1 MSLRILRLL
10 IENGALTAKDLAKRA
25 GITDRAVRYH
35 LGKLI
40 RLGLVDKS
48 CSGATCPYVVYSVH
62 LAGGSEIL
70 DALSTWGCR
79 LRAREF
85 AVYSLLLREGPLK
98 PLDVVERLPIGR
110 RGLAR
115 VVGKL
120 ESLGVVV
127 RVGGRRCPHAY
138 LMALVKPLSLRLR
151 HRHFE
156 GSGHRYKLHSRG
168 LTF

>member
-10 IENGALTAKDLAKRA
+10 IERGALTAKDLAKITR
-25 GITDRAVRYH
+25 ITDRAVRYH

-40 RLGLVDKS
+40 RLGLVDRS
-48 CSGATCPYVVYSVH
+48 CGGTTCPYVVYSVH

-70 DALSTWGCR
+70 ATWGHR
-79 LRAREF
+79 LRTKEL
-85 AVYSLLLREGPLK
+85 AVYSLLLKEGPLK
-98 PLDVVERLPIGR
+98 PKDVVERLPIGR

-127 RVGGRRCPHAY
+127 RVGGRRCPYAY
-138 LMALVKPLSLRLR
+138 LMALAKPLGLRLR

-156 GSGHRYKLHSRG
+156 GSGHRYKLRSWR
-168 LTF
+168 LTC